1 MSLVLE
7 KENAPWPRLEGFKM
21 GNGHPEIAE
30 QGFRVLLGCQV
41 SGGSSPAFIPG
52 EKAALLR
59 PGYGLAALLLAPPR
73 SRWQML
79 LHLLPP
85 GGPTSTAISSHGPL
99 TRVSSG
105 LPAAPVDTGP
115 SISAQH
121 FDEVLDSSLRAWGG
135 GGHCR
140 DRSLYD

>member
-1 MSLVLE
+1 
-7 KENAPWPRLEGFKM
+7 
-21 GNGHPEIAE
+21 
-30 QGFRVLLGCQV
+30 
-41 SGGSSPAFIPG
+41 
-52 EKAALLR
+52 
-59 PGYGLAALLLAPPR
+59 
-73 SRWQML
+73 ML

-121 FDEVLDSSLRAWGG
+121 FDEVLDSSLRALGEGVIVGTGAWMIRGCLDQARG
-135 GGHCR
+135 MVEPRCPP
-140 DRSLYD
+140 